1 MKGRKSVIIHVTK
14 AVTMPFQVPDALQRM
29 TERQGRQI
37 DNESS
42 GTENI
47 LAVWRH
53 TSQELDIVLHPTGLA
68 DECVDNIL
76 LQSRAPEHQSCALD
90 SLLDLFAN
98 ISSNIHRLCHNINM
112 PKIRP
117 QCFPN
122 VKLISAAQSH

>member
-1 MKGRKSVIIHVTK
+1 
-14 AVTMPFQVPDALQRM
+14 M

-37 DNESS
+37 DNEPS

-90 SLLDLFAN
+90 SLLDLFATSTVCAI
-98 ISSNIHRLCHNINM
+98 ISIC
-112 PKIRP
+112 PKSVR
-117 QCFPN
+117 
-122 VKLISAAQSH
+122 SAFRM